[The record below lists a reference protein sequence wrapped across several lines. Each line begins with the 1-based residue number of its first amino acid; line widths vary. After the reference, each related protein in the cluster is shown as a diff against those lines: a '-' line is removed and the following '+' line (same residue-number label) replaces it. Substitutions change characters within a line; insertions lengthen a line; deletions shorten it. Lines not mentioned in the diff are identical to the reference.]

1 MIALPPG
8 PNPAPSRQLLVATA
22 LAGSAAAMLIGG
34 MLAVWLR
41 FRAAAPSVASGDG
54 LVKAWVPDD
63 VAMPEVA
70 ANVMLITLGTLLVM
84 AQWAVYAAKRQDRG
98 HAALALGVT
107 FLMGVAALNSQI
119 YAYSQMELGIA
130 DGVYQ
135 VMFYA
140 ITGTFT
146 ALLISGLAFT
156 AVTAFRYLGGRS
168 ADTEL
173 VASHAL
179 YWYLLTAVYVALW
192 FVVYVQK

>member
-1 MIALPPG
+1 
-8 PNPAPSRQLLVATA
+8 
-22 LAGSAAAMLIGG
+22 
-34 MLAVWLR
+34 
-41 FRAAAPSVASGDG
+41 
-54 LVKAWVPDD
+54 
-63 VAMPEVA
+63 
-70 ANVMLITLGTLLVM
+70 
-84 AQWAVYAAKRQDRG
+84 
-98 HAALALGVT
+98 
-107 FLMGVAALNSQI
+107 MGVAALNAQIFLYSQI
-119 YAYSQMELGIA
+119 ELGIA

-146 ALLISGLAFT
+146 VLVITGLAYT

-173 VASHAL
+173 VAAHAL